1 MPRWA
6 RRTAGGYIAVL
17 LWGTGVHVA
26 DLVAGGTDPYP
37 WAPPWLAT
45 YFVALTVADPIAAAL
60 LVGRRRLGM
69 DLACLILVT
78 DAAANGWAV
87 YGLPAGEPVAR
98 IGHAMVAMIAL
109 GSMVARQALRPH
121 LAPLRS
127 HDPAPAGALPVTTAG
142 ATAPDD
148 MGQRRTRGTWRR

>member
-1 MPRWA
+1 
-6 RRTAGGYIAVL
+6 
-17 LWGTGVHVA
+17 
-26 DLVAGGTDPYP
+26 
-37 WAPPWLAT
+37 
-45 YFVALTVADPIAAAL
+45 
-60 LVGRRRLGM
+60 M

-109 GSMVARQALRPH
+109 GSLVARRALRPH

-127 HDPAPAGALPVTTAG
+127 HGCPAPASRLPMITAG
-142 ATAPDD
+142 GTAGTPTPDEPD
-148 MGQRRTRGTWRR
+148 PAETRPGRG